1 MTIIDRMDFRKI
13 SIWML
18 SCAALAIAGCSSQVP
33 EASNTKPAQRNP
45 ANAVKRPVP
54 VLAAQA
60 VQKDFPLEIRAIG
73 NVESYATVAIKARV
87 TGELQKIHFKEGQEV
102 TKGDLLFTIDPRPL
116 EAALREAR
124 ARLEKDKALTEKAEA
139 DNRRYENLVQGGF
152 ISREQYDQIR
162 SNLSSLQAT
171 VVGDEAVV
179 ENAKLQ
185 LGYTSIY
192 SPISGRTGT
201 ILIDQGN
208 MIKANDDNKSLV
220 VIEQVQ
226 PIYVSF
232 SVPEAN
238 LSQIMER
245 MKGQDLIVNAMS
257 DGSTSGPEKGRLSF
271 VDNSVDSKTGTIRL
285 KGTFDNTARRL
296 WPGQFVNIALTLG
309 RLQNVV
315 TVPSQAVQTGESGLF
330 VFVITAEN
338 TVQFK
343 PVKTGK
349 SYGGETIIE
358 SGVLAGERVVTDGHL
373 RLIPGASVE
382 ITSDLIPETNPSQ
395 AVSQETGS

>member
-1 MTIIDRMDFRKI
+1 MFNMDFRKI
-13 SIWML
+13 SIWLL
-18 SCAALAIAGCSSQVP
+18 SCMVLAMAACSSQVP
-33 EASNTKPAQRNP
+33 EASNGKPAQRNQ

-54 VLAAQA
+54 VLAARA

-73 NVESYATVAIKARV
+73 NVESHATVAIKARV

-102 TKGDLLFTIDPRPL
+102 AKGDLLFTIDPRPL

-124 ARLEKDKALTEKAEA
+124 ARLEKDRALAEKAEA
-139 DNRRYENLVQGGF
+139 DNRRYESLVQGGF
-152 ISREQYDQIR
+152 ISGEQYDQIR
-162 SNLSSLQAT
+162 SNHSSLQAM

-220 VIEQVQ
+220 VIEQIH

-232 SVPEAN
+232 SVPEVN

-245 MKGQDLIVNAMS
+245 MKGQDLVVNAML
-257 DGSTSGPEKGRLSF
+257 DGSTSGPEKGTLSF

-309 RLQNVV
+309 SLKNVV

-330 VFVITAEN
+330 VFVITPEN

-358 SGVLAGERVVTDGHL
+358 SGVMAGEQVVTDGHL
-373 RLIPGASVE
+373 RLTPGAPVE
-382 ITSDLIPETNPSQ
+382 IPSEMKPETNPSQ
-395 AVSQETGS
+395 AISKEARS

>member
-1 MTIIDRMDFRKI
+1 MFNLDFRKI
-13 SIWML
+13 SIWLL
-18 SCAALAIAGCSSQVP
+18 SFSALAMTGCSSQVP
-33 EASNTKPAQRNP
+33 EASNAGPAQRNQ
-45 ANAVKRPVP
+45 ANAVRPPVP
-54 VLAAQA
+54 VLAARA
-60 VQKDFPLEIRAIG
+60 VQKEFPLEIRAIG

-87 TGELQKIHFKEGQEV
+87 TGELQKIHFREGQEV
-102 TKGDLLFTIDPRPL
+102 AKGDLLFTIDPRPL
-116 EAALREAR
+116 EAALREAE
-124 ARLEKDKALTEKAEA
+124 ARLEKDKALAEKAEA

-152 ISREQYDQIR
+152 ISREQYDQVL

-171 VVGDEAVV
+171 VAGDEAVV
-179 ENAKLQ
+179 ENARLQ
-185 LGYTSIY
+185 LGYTAIY

-220 VIEQVQ
+220 VIQQVQ

-245 MKGQDLIVNAMS
+245 MKGRDLVVNALS
-257 DGSTSGPEKGRLSF
+257 DGSTSEPEKGKLSF
-271 VDNSVDSKTGTIRL
+271 VDNTVDSRTGTIRL
-285 KGTFDNTARRL
+285 KGSFDNRSRKL
-296 WPGQFVNIALTLG
+296 WPGQFVNTTLTLG

-315 TVPSQAVQTGESGLF
+315 TVPSQAVQAGENGLF
-330 VFVITAEN
+330 VFVITPEK

-343 PVKTGK
+343 PVKTGR

-358 SGVLAGERVVTDGHL
+358 SGITAGEQVVTDGHL
-373 RLIPGASVE
+373 RLTPGASVE
-382 ITSDLIPETNPSQ
+382 ITSDSKPDADPSQ
-395 AVSQETGS
+395 AAGKEVRS

>member
-1 MTIIDRMDFRKI
+1 MFNMDFRKI
-13 SIWML
+13 SIWLL
-18 SCAALAIAGCSSQVP
+18 SCMVLAMAACSSQVP
-33 EASNTKPAQRNP
+33 EASNGKPTQRNQ
-45 ANAVKRPVP
+45 ANTLKRPVP

-73 NVESYATVAIKARV
+73 NVESHATVAIKARV

-102 TKGDLLFTIDPRPL
+102 AKGDLLFTIDPRPL

-124 ARLEKDKALTEKAEA
+124 ARLEKDRALAEKAEA
-139 DNRRYENLVQGGF
+139 DNRRYESLVQGGF
-152 ISREQYDQIR
+152 ISGEQYDQIR
-162 SNLSSLQAT
+162 SNHSSLQAM

-220 VIEQVQ
+220 VIEQIH

-232 SVPEAN
+232 SVPEVN

-245 MKGQDLIVNAMS
+245 MKGQDLVVNAML
-257 DGSTSGPEKGRLSF
+257 DGSTSRPEKGTLSF

-309 RLQNVV
+309 SLKNVV

-330 VFVITAEN
+330 VFVITPEN

-358 SGVLAGERVVTDGHL
+358 SGVTAGEQVVTDGHL
-373 RLIPGASVE
+373 RLTPGAPVE
-382 ITSDLIPETNPSQ
+382 IPSEMKPETNPSQ
-395 AVSQETGS
+395 AISKEARS

>member
-1 MTIIDRMDFRKI
+1 MFNMDFRKI
-13 SIWML
+13 SIWLL
-18 SCAALAIAGCSSQVP
+18 SCMVLAMAACSSQVP
-33 EASNTKPAQRNP
+33 EASNGKPAQRNQ

-54 VLAAQA
+54 VLAARA

-73 NVESYATVAIKARV
+73 NVESHATVAIKARV

-102 TKGDLLFTIDPRPL
+102 AKGDLLFTIDPRPL

-124 ARLEKDKALTEKAEA
+124 ARLEKDRALAEKAEA

-152 ISREQYDQIR
+152 ISGEQYDQIR
-162 SNLSSLQAT
+162 SNHSSLQAM

-220 VIEQVQ
+220 VIEQIH

-232 SVPEAN
+232 SVPEVN

-245 MKGQDLIVNAMS
+245 MKGQDLVVNAML
-257 DGSTSGPEKGRLSF
+257 DGSTSGPEKGTLSF

-309 RLQNVV
+309 RLLNVV

-330 VFVITAEN
+330 VFVITPEN

-358 SGVLAGERVVTDGHL
+358 SGVTAGEQVVTDGHL
-373 RLIPGASVE
+373 RLTPGAPVE
-382 ITSDLIPETNPSQ
+382 IPSEMKPETNPSP
-395 AVSQETGS
+395 AISKEARS

>member
-1 MTIIDRMDFRKI
+1 MFNMDFRKI
-13 SIWML
+13 SIWLL
-18 SCAALAIAGCSSQVP
+18 SCVALAMTGCSSQVP
-33 EASNTKPAQRNP
+33 EASNAKPAQRNQ
-45 ANAVKRPVP
+45 ANAPKRPVP

-102 TKGDLLFTIDPRPL
+102 AKGDLLFTIDPRPL
-116 EAALREAR
+116 EAALREVK
-124 ARLEKDKALTEKAEA
+124 ARLEKDKALAEKAEA

-152 ISREQYDQIR
+152 ISSEQYDQVR
-162 SNLSSLQAT
+162 SNLGSLQAT
-171 VVGDEAVV
+171 VLGDEAVV

-185 LGYTSIY
+185 LGYTAIY

-220 VIEQVQ
+220 VIEQVH

-238 LSQIMER
+238 VSQIMER
-245 MKGQDLIVNAMS
+245 MKGQDLVVNAMP
-257 DGSTSGPEKGRLSF
+257 DGSKTGPEKGMLTF

-285 KGTFDNTARRL
+285 KGTFDNQERRL

-315 TVPSQAVQTGESGLF
+315 TVPSQAVQTGENGLF
-330 VFVITAEN
+330 VFVITADN
-338 TVQFK
+338 TVQLK

-358 SGVLAGERVVTDGHL
+358 SGIMAGEQVVTDGHL
-373 RLIPGASVE
+373 RLTPGATVE
-382 ITSDLIPETNPSQ
+382 ITSDLKSETNPSQ
-395 AVSQETGS
+395 AVSKEARS

>member
-1 MTIIDRMDFRKI
+1 MFKMDFRKF
-13 SIWML
+13 SIWLL
-18 SCAALAIAGCSSQVP
+18 SCSVMAVIGCSSQVP
-33 EASNTKPAQRNP
+33 EASNAKPGQRNP

-60 VQKDFPLEIRAIG
+60 VQRNFPLEIRAIG

-87 TGELQKIHFKEGQEV
+87 TGELQKVHFREGQEV
-102 TKGDLLFTIDPRPL
+102 AKGDLLFTIDPRPL

-139 DNRRYENLVQGGF
+139 DNRRYEELIQGGF
-152 ISREQYDQIR
+152 VSREQYDQIR

-220 VIEQVQ
+220 VIEQVH

-232 SVPEAN
+232 SVPESN
-238 LSQIMER
+238 LPKIIEG
-245 MKGQDLIVNAMS
+245 MKAGSLPVTAMFE
-257 DGSTSGPEKGRLSF
+257 GSENGPEKGRLTF
-271 VDNSVDSKTGTIRL
+271 VDKSVDSKTGTIRL
-285 KGTFDNTARRL
+285 KGTFDNSARRL
-296 WPGQFVNIALTLG
+296 WPGQFVNVALTLG
-309 RLQNVV
+309 YLQNVV

-330 VFVITAEN
+330 VFVILPDH
-338 TVQFK
+338 TVQLK
-343 PVKTGK
+343 PVKAGK
-349 SYGGETIIE
+349 SFGGETIIE
-358 SGVLAGERVVTDGHL
+358 SGLMAGEQVVADGHL
-373 RLIPGASVE
+373 RLTPGATVE
-382 ITSDLIPETNPSQ
+382 ITSGLKPEINSSQ
-395 AVSQETGS
+395 AASNEARS

>member
-1 MTIIDRMDFRKI
+1 MTIIDHMKFRKI
-13 SIWML
+13 SIWLL
-18 SCAALAIAGCSSQVP
+18 SCAALAMTACSSQVP
-33 EASNTKPAQRNP
+33 EVSNGKPGQRNQ
-45 ANAVKRPVP
+45 ATAVKRPVP
-54 VLAAQA
+54 VLAARA
-60 VQKDFPLEIRAIG
+60 VHKDFPLEIRAIG

-87 TGELQKIHFKEGQEV
+87 TGELQKVHFREGQEV
-102 TKGDLLFTIDPRPL
+102 AKGDLLFTVDPRPL
-116 EAALREAR
+116 EAALREAG
-124 ARLEKDKALTEKAEA
+124 ARLEKDKALAAKAEA
-139 DNRRYENLVQGGF
+139 DNRRYEDLVQGGF
-152 ISREQYDQIR
+152 VSREQYDQIR

-179 ENAKLQ
+179 ENAKIQ
-185 LGYTSIY
+185 LGYTAIY

-220 VIEQVQ
+220 VIEQVH

-232 SVPEAN
+232 SVPESN
-238 LSQIMER
+238 LPRIIEG
-245 MKGQDLIVNAMS
+245 MKGGSLPVTALS
-257 DGSTSGPEKGRLSF
+257 DGSTNGPEKGRLTF

-285 KGTFDNTARRL
+285 KGTFDNPARRL

-309 RLQNVV
+309 SLQNVV

-338 TVQFK
+338 TVQLK

-358 SGVLAGERVVTDGHL
+358 SDIMAGEQVVTDGHL
-373 RLIPGASVE
+373 RLTPSATVE
-382 ITSDLIPETNPSQ
+382 ITSGLKSETDPSR
-395 AVSQETGS
+395 AAGKEAGS

>member
-1 MTIIDRMDFRKI
+1 MFNMDFRKI
-13 SIWML
+13 SIWLL
-18 SCAALAIAGCSSQVP
+18 SCVALAMTGCSSQVP
-33 EASNTKPAQRNP
+33 EASNAKPAQRNQ
-45 ANAVKRPVP
+45 ANAPKRPVP

-102 TKGDLLFTIDPRPL
+102 AKGDLLFTIDPRPL
-116 EAALREAR
+116 EAALREVK
-124 ARLEKDKALTEKAEA
+124 ARLEKDKALAEKAEA

-152 ISREQYDQIR
+152 ISSEQYDQVR
-162 SNLSSLQAT
+162 SNLGSLQAT
-171 VVGDEAVV
+171 VLGDEAVV

-185 LGYTSIY
+185 LGYTAIY

-220 VIEQVQ
+220 VIEQVH

-238 LSQIMER
+238 VSQIIER
-245 MKGQDLIVNAMS
+245 MKGQDLVVNAMP
-257 DGSTSGPEKGRLSF
+257 DGSKTGPEKGKLTF

-285 KGTFDNTARRL
+285 KGTFDNQERRL

-315 TVPSQAVQTGESGLF
+315 TVPSQAVQTGENGLF
-330 VFVITAEN
+330 VFVITADN
-338 TVQFK
+338 TVQLK

-358 SGVLAGERVVTDGHL
+358 SGIMAGEQVVTDGHL
-373 RLIPGASVE
+373 RLTPGATVE
-382 ITSDLIPETNPSQ
+382 ITSDLKSETNPSQ
-395 AVSQETGS
+395 AVSKEARS

>member
-1 MTIIDRMDFRKI
+1 MFNMDFRKI
-13 SIWML
+13 SIWLL
-18 SCAALAIAGCSSQVP
+18 SCMVLAMAACSSQVP
-33 EASNTKPAQRNP
+33 EASNAKPDQRKQ
-45 ANAVKRPVP
+45 ANVVKRTVP

-102 TKGDLLFTIDPRPL
+102 AKGDLLFTIDPRPL
-116 EAALREAR
+116 EAALREAK
-124 ARLEKDKALTEKAEA
+124 ARLEKDKALAEKAEA

-152 ISREQYDQIR
+152 ISREQYDQVR
-162 SNLSSLQAT
+162 SNLSSLLAT
-171 VVGDEAVV
+171 VAGDEAAV
-179 ENAKLQ
+179 ENARLQ
-185 LGYTSIY
+185 LGYTAIY

-220 VIEQVQ
+220 VIEQVH

-232 SVPEAN
+232 SVPESN
-238 LSQIMER
+238 LPKIIEG
-245 MKGQDLIVNAMS
+245 MKGGSLPVTALS
-257 DGSTSGPEKGRLSF
+257 DGSTNGPEKGRLTF

-285 KGTFDNTARRL
+285 KGTFDNRERRL

-315 TVPSQAVQTGESGLF
+315 TIPSQAVQTGESGLF
-330 VFVITAEN
+330 VFVITPES
-338 TVQFK
+338 TVQLK
-343 PVKTGK
+343 PIKTGK

-358 SGVLAGERVVTDGHL
+358 SGIMAGEQVVTDGHL

-382 ITSDLIPETNPSQ
+382 ITSDLKPETNPSQ
-395 AVSQETGS
+395 AVSKEARS